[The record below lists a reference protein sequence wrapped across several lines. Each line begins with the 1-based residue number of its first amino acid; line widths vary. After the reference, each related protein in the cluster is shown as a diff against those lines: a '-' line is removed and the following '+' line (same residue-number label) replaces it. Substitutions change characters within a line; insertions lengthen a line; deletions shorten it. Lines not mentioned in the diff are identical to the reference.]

1 MNEKMKKI
9 KCGLGELLNIFSSL
23 KSVFLFLI
31 FTILFGLLL
40 IILPNISVVGAAL
53 SGSGNSMANFLDV
66 TAYLFTGFLPVSQ
79 VSTVLISALFGVNL
93 VLFIN
98 LRKRNKKL
106 TGKTAT
112 TATGGFLF
120 SILGAGC
127 GACGVLAVSFLS
139 FFGMG
144 SLVGVL
150 PFGGAEFDI
159 AGVILLVVSLILILN
174 ALIENNCK
182 ISHGK

>member
-1 MNEKMKKI
+1 MNKI
-9 KCGLGELLNIFSSL
+9 ICGFKEFLKIFSSL
-23 KSVFLFLI
+23 KNI
-31 FTILFGLLL
+31 TLLL
-40 IILPNISVVGAAL
+40 VSAGLFWLLLVVLPNASVVGAAL
-53 SGSGNSMANFLDV
+53 TGPGNSVANFLDV
-66 TAYLFTGFLPVSQ
+66 IIYLFTGFLPFSQ
-79 VSTVLISALFGVNL
+79 VSTVLISVLFGLNL

-106 TGKTAT
+106 TEKTAT

-120 SILGAGC
+120 GILGAGC

-144 SLVGVL
+144 SLVGAL
-150 PFGGAEFDI
+150 PFGGAEFDF
-159 AGVILLVVSLILILN
+159 AGMILLAVSLILILN
-174 ALIENNCK
+174 ALIKNNCK